1 VAAGGSWWQLVAAG
15 GSWWQE
21 QGRKEHAQQHTQQR
35 IYLFKTWCVSTFGN
49 LRLRIR
55 LGIKELK
62 GTRSTAHLK
71 KKSVGAPFT
80 F

>member
-1 VAAGGSWWQLVAAG
+1 VPLCIPNAAGGSWWQLVAAG

-35 IYLFKTWCVSTFGN
+35 IYLFKTWSTSGN
-49 LRLRIR
+49 LRLLRLRIR

-62 GTRSTAHLK
+62 GTRSTAH
-71 KKSVGAPFT
+71 
-80 F
+80 